1 MYIEGGRGGVGRE
14 QVQEKESQS
23 ESKSKTKRNNGLRCL
38 RAEGRAP
45 DRTNTRETRERA

>member
-1 MYIEGGRGGVGRE
+1 MYIEGRRGGVGRE

-23 ESKSKTKRNNGLRCL
+23 ESKSKRKSNNGLRRL

-45 DRTNTRETRERA
+45 DRMNSRETRERA